1 MDLHLSPE
9 EETFRDEVRA
19 FIRDNLPAE
28 IQERVATGK
37 RLTKDDFLTWHKI
50 LYKQGWV
57 APSWPKEYGGTGWTP
72 MQRHLFDEE
81 LAAADTPPLMP
92 FGLVMVGPVI
102 MEFGS
107 DEQKK
112 KYLPRILSGEDW
124 WCQGYSEPGSGS
136 DLASLRTKAVR
147 EGDHYIVNGQKTWTT
162 YAQYANLMFCLA
174 RTSDEGKPQEGI
186 SFLLVDM
193 DQPGIEVK
201 PIKTFDGGVEIND
214 VFMTDV
220 KVPVED
226 LVGEENKG
234 WTYAKFLLGH
244 ERTSIA
250 AVGRSRKW
258 LERIKQIASS
268 ESADG
273 QGSLMDDWSYRRKV
287 AQAEIDLLA
296 LESVVLKALSAEA
309 AGKRVGPEA
318 SLLKIC
324 GSELQ
329 QELTELMFEAVGWY
343 SNPYVPEALDPGWNE
358 EPIGPDY
365 AAPLAPQYF
374 NYRKTSIYG
383 GTNEIQ
389 KGIIAKMVMGL

>member
-37 RLTKDDFLTWHKI
+37 RLSKDDFLKWHKI

-57 APSWPKEYGGTGWTP
+57 APSWPEEHGGTGWTP
-72 MQRHLFDEE
+72 MQRHIFDEE

-112 KYLPRILSGEDW
+112 KYLPRILSGDDW
-124 WCQGYSEPGSGS
+124 WCQGYSEPGAGS

-147 EGDHYIVNGQKTWTT
+147 DGDHYVVNGQKTWTT
-162 YAQYANLMFCLA
+162 YAQYANLIFCLV

-186 SFLLVDM
+186 SFLLIDM
-193 DQPGIEVK
+193 DQPGVEVK
-201 PIKTFDGGVEIND
+201 PIKTFDGGTEVND
-214 VFMTDV
+214 VFLTDV

-250 AVGRSRKW
+250 AVGRSKKW
-258 LERIKQIASS
+258 LERIKAIAAA
-268 ESADG
+268 EPADG
-273 QGSLMDDWSYRRKV
+273 AGSLIDDRSYRRKV

-296 LESVVLKALSAEA
+296 LESVVLKVLSAEA
-309 AGKRVGPEA
+309 AGKAVGPEA
-318 SLLKIC
+318 SLLKIR

-329 QELTELMFEAVGWY
+329 QRLTELMFEAVGWY
-343 SNPYVPEALDPGWNE
+343 SNPYLPEALDPGWNE
-358 EPIGPDY
+358 EPIGPDH

-389 KGIIAKMVMGL
+389 KGIIAKMVMGF